1 MLEWKTLH
9 ILSMITMITTFLGA
23 EIFYAAAMWRRDVH
37 ALAFVQ
43 RTIERLGIGL
53 IALCALLLGIV
64 FGLLTAANGGFDYVA
79 TWLIVAY
86 VLVAVFLVNGFTL
99 GDRVVKAGK
108 AAMEAE
114 AGNGSIEELAASLNP
129 NRAAILLGI
138 NIVLFAVIVAD
149 MVLKPSF

>member
-9 ILSMITMITTFLGA
+9 ILSMITMITTFIGA
-23 EIFYAAAMWRRDVH
+23 EIFYAMAAWRRDDH

-43 RTIERLGIGL
+43 RTLERLGLGI
-53 IALCALLLGIV
+53 IALGALLLGIV
-64 FGLLTAANGGFDYVA
+64 FGLLTAATGGFDYVA
-79 TWLIVAY
+79 TWLVIAY

-99 GDRVVKAGK
+99 GAKLVHDGK

-114 AGNGSIEELAASLNP
+114 AGNRSIQDVADAIIP
-129 NRAAILLGI
+129 NRGAIVLGI
-138 NIVLFAVIVAD
+138 NIVLFALIVAD